1 VKEPGA
7 FGTGSSRRDADDRHG
22 TKLRV
27 RSLLRG
33 RPLLARPAPSA
44 EDRFLALPA
53 RSWSR
58 PLRPAKG
65 RFYPFAKPST
75 NGRFL
80 RIAVAMVSAANVR
93 FPANAAQAR
102 RLGLTLI
109 GLLVDPRA
117 A

>member
-1 VKEPGA
+1 MKEPGA

-53 RSWSR
+53 RSWGR

-65 RFYPFAKPST
+65 RS
-75 NGRFL
+75 
-80 RIAVAMVSAANVR
+80 
-93 FPANAAQAR
+93 
-102 RLGLTLI
+102 
-109 GLLVDPRA
+109 
-117 A
+117 